1 MKKNNKITALI
12 VTLFIVIVIIISA
25 MFIYKKLT
33 YREVILSIDDVI
45 EVNNKEQ
52 AGESIDF
59 EYFKDYKLIKEDEKN
74 GMDIYMYEMGSKY
87 EFEVD
92 VINDK
97 IVAMFLINKVTYDYV
112 NILEDSLEE
121 FLQFN

>member
-25 MFIYKKLT
+25 IFIYKKLT

-45 EVNNKEQ
+45 EVNNKVQ

-112 NILEDSLEE
+112 NILEDSLDE

>member
-25 MFIYKKLT
+25 IFIYKKLT

-45 EVNNKEQ
+45 EVNNKVQ
-52 AGESIDF
+52 SGESIDF

>member
-25 MFIYKKLT
+25 IFIYKKLT

-45 EVNNKEQ
+45 EVNNKVQ

-74 GMDIYMYEMGSKY
+74 GIDIYMYEMGSKY